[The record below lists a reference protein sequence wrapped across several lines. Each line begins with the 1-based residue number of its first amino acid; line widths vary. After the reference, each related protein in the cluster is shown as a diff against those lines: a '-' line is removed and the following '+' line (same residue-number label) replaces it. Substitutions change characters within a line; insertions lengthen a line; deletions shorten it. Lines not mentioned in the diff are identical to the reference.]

1 MIASIVGIIGI
12 GANIIIY
19 QQKSGKKLLLFKLI
33 SDFLWALH
41 YILFS
46 ANSAAIIATINIFR
60 EFVFFSKEKRWA
72 KSKLW
77 LVFFLFCSII
87 SAIFTYKSL
96 YNILPAIASIL
107 SVISFWRSNPNTS
120 RIFAYPISI
129 SMLTYDIFCLS
140 YMGIINEIL
149 TLLSTTIGILHY
161 KKEK

>member
-1 MIASIVGIIGI
+1 M
-12 GANIIIY
+12 
-19 QQKSGKKLLLFKLI
+19 LLVQ
-33 SDFLWALH
+33 SDMKRKENV
-41 YILFS
+41 YIL
-46 ANSAAIIATINIFR
+46 
-60 EFVFFSKEKRWA
+60 
-72 KSKLW
+72 
-77 LVFFLFCSII
+77 
-87 SAIFTYKSL
+87 FTYKSL

-129 SMLTYDIFCLS
+129 PMLTYDIFCLS